1 MVRNSMRQM
10 RTAFTIFVFIFILP
24 TFLPLQNA
32 SAQIRASSE
41 KARAARLQEITRR
54 LNRMEAVKA
63 VEKLQFTYGYYQ
75 DRFLWDQVLSLF
87 SNDTPEAHYMGGV
100 WKGRAGLKRLWLGY
114 LSSIY
119 ANGAVGP
126 VAGRLFDMPQWQGV
140 IEVSPDSQTARG
152 RFRTL
157 GTYAVYHQKQE
168 WIAGIYDND
177 YVKEE
182 GVWKIKT
189 YRFCSPWSA
198 DYFDG
203 WQDADAAN
211 EARHWVL
218 YPKDPNGPD
227 RLETAAERCTDQ
239 YPSPGLDPFPFNNP
253 VTGQPVTWPSR

>member
-41 KARAARLQEITRR
+41 KASAARLQEITRR

-114 LSSIY
+114 LSSTY

-140 IEVSPDSQTARG
+140 IDVSPDSQTARG
-152 RFRTL
+152 RFRNLVHTPFITRNKNGSLVSTITTTSRRKASGKSRHTAFAVRGRPTISTVGKTPTL
-157 GTYAVYHQKQE
+157 PTRHRIGCFIRRIRMVPTDWKLPLSDARISIPAQV
-168 WIAGIYDND
+168 WI
-177 YVKEE
+177 
-182 GVWKIKT
+182 
-189 YRFCSPWSA
+189 
-198 DYFDG
+198 
-203 WQDADAAN
+203 
-211 EARHWVL
+211 
-218 YPKDPNGPD
+218 
-227 RLETAAERCTDQ
+227 
-239 YPSPGLDPFPFNNP
+239 PFLSI
-253 VTGQPVTWPSR
+253 TL